1 MGVDM
6 ATDGK
11 GHDAQRKIGVITE
24 AHVQGNELRISGYL
38 YARDFPKD
46 MARIDRDKHSLGFSF
61 ELTPTTASLTDV
73 LMTVESGIFTGAAI
87 LYKRD
92 AAYQTTSLAAAA
104 DEEQAETTTMTLEE
118 LQAAVAAL
126 TTTVGEL
133 TTKLAAA
140 EAEVNASRAV
150 VEKVEPHA
158 QAVEACS
165 AAMCAANIGEHP
177 TDGHVHV
184 LNRMAASMRADAAE
198 GKVPH
203 IFRDHD
209 YPMNAATTAAA
220 GEKPMDAE
228 TKKVLADLTATVAA
242 LTTSMAD
249 LKAAKRDEVTAPARK
264 TLSPEITALL
274 DRAGVKVTANDKG
287 QINPGDL
294 EAAMKEAGIT
304 DTVKRIAFK
313 RSLERSAAG
322 LA

>member
-1 MGVDM
+1 
-6 ATDGK
+6 
-11 GHDAQRKIGVITE
+11 
-24 AHVQGNELRISGYL
+24 
-38 YARDFPKD
+38 
-46 MARIDRDKHSLGFSF
+46 
-61 ELTPTTASLTDV
+61 LTA
-73 LMTVESGIFTGAAI
+73 
-87 LYKRD
+87 
-92 AAYQTTSLAAAA
+92 
-104 DEEQAETTTMTLEE
+104 
-118 LQAAVAAL
+118 
-126 TTTVGEL
+126 TVGEL

-249 LKAAKRDEVTAPARK
+249 LKAAKREEVTAPARK